1 MYKWFWTIF
10 SLGAP
15 ELSNLIH
22 KLDQLDSLIFWFLL
36 ASLSSSCLFLNT
48 FEYANFRF
56 YDSWYLTEVFIL
68 FLLSLGSSSLG
79 CLFYLFPLYRYF
91 LCYVTCIFL
100 LSEWCQKITN
110 RILSVFWRE
119 NLPVHLGLRH
129 FFLSSYIFSIWKPNF
144 EQKYFKYGKK
154 KL

>member
-1 MYKWFWTIF
+1 MVLNCILVGCPWIKQ
-10 SLGAP
+10 SDP
-15 ELSNLIH
+15 ETGSA
-22 KLDQLDSLIFWFLL
+22 WFLDL
-36 ASLSSSCLFLNT
+36 LISPGFFVKFVSFLKYIWICKFSFLRFLIPDRGIYSFFALTRLFFTWMFILLVSSLSLLF
-48 FEYANFRF
+48 
-56 YDSWYLTEVFIL
+56 V
-68 FLLSLGSSSLG
+68 
-79 CLFYLFPLYRYF
+79 
-91 LCYVTCIFL
+91 LCDLHFL

>member
-1 MYKWFWTIF
+1 MFEWFWTTF

-22 KLDQLDSLIFWFLL
+22 KLNQLDSLIFWFLL

-68 FLLSLGSSSLG
+68 FFALTRLYFTWMFILLFSSLSL
-79 CLFYLFPLYRYF
+79 LFV
-91 LCYVTCIFL
+91 LCDLHFL
-100 LSEWCQKITN
+100 LSECCQKITN

-144 EQKYFKYGKK
+144 EQKSFKYGKK